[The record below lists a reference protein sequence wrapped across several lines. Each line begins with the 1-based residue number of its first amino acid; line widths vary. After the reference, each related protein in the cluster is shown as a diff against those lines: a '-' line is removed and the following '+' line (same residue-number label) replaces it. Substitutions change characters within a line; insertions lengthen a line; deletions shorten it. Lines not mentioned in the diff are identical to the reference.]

1 MRPFFKV
8 FGTQPW
14 AGRSNLCSELNTRIL
29 SFVIVNHGYLCALP
43 LGDLT
48 LKGKY
53 ILHVVVIHIVTNNI
67 YFICNCNKRKAP
79 WGKGIKRCPISK
91 VDILVVSSLRSTSTG
106 LCLKNFEKRA
116 HPNWTGQWC
125 AGVAV
130 ALQWHCH
137 GAILTLFDV
146 VAQDAFDGFRG
157 VQWSYRGTGCHDS
170 FTGTQVALSRWRG
183 VALVAVAL
191 SRSLRDIGT
200 TLASEFWSMP
210 HIVIILFYPSQTIL
224 IHFILDVD
232 INLTLPN

>member
-1 MRPFFKV
+1 MLKNSTSRSQWAEHEDIKFCDSE
-8 FGTQPW
+8 PW
-14 AGRSNLCSELNTRIL
+14 LPLC
-29 SFVIVNHGYLCALP
+29 FAP
-43 LGDLT
+43 LGDLS

-53 ILHVVVIHIVTNNI
+53 ILHVIHIVIYIVTNNI
-67 YFICNCNKRKAP
+67 YFIYNCNKRKAP

-137 GAILTLFDV
+137 GAILTLPTASV
-146 VAQDAFDGFRG
+146 K
-157 VQWSYRGTGCHDS
+157 WSYR
-170 FTGTQVALSRWRG
+170 GTQVALSRWRG

-210 HIVIILFYPSQTIL
+210 HIVIILFYSS
-224 IHFILDVD
+224 
-232 INLTLPN
+232 